1 MGPDAANWKMYAQVF
16 SPFND
21 DLNCIIF
28 LPGNLPPTVG
38 KTYFLKPSY
47 TSLSNDTACIIINH
61 QDFEGGSRWSIFS
74 TAGQLSISI
83 TPEFKVRAEFNNVD
97 ALYYT
102 GFVAVGVGTP
112 YKIAGDI
119 TCR

>member
-1 MGPDAANWKMYAQVF
+1 MYAQVF

-38 KTYFLKPSY
+38 KTYFLKSTN
-47 TSLSNDTACIIINH
+47 TSLSNDTACITIVPR
-61 QDFEGGSRWSIFS
+61 DFEGGVLWIVFS

-97 ALYYT
+97 AVYN
-102 GFVAVGVGTP
+102 FP
-112 YKIAGDI
+112 IMKYKIAGDI